1 MDPQCIV
8 PTYLAYMMSI
18 YVSASIYY
26 LLKTRT
32 IGTPFRDSL
41 TEEQLVI
48 KAVVSEVRG
57 RIFLNGVILSG
68 ILLLYFRPFAGC
80 SCINR

>member
-8 PTYLAYMMSI
+8 PSYLAYMMAI
-18 YVSASIYY
+18 YTFASIYY
-26 LLKTRT
+26 LVKTRT

-48 KAVVSEVRG
+48 KAIVSEVRG
-57 RIFLNGVILSG
+57 RIFLNGVIIGG